1 MNFEWEEFKATEN
14 LRKHKVSFEEAS
26 SVFEDD
32 LSLTGRDPDHSVSE
46 HRYVTFGLSA
56 RNRILLVSHTERSGR
71 IRIISAR
78 LATRAERKLYE
89 EG

>member
-1 MNFEWEEFKATEN
+1 MNFEWEEAKAVAN
-14 LRKHKVSFEEAS
+14 LEKHKVSFEEAS
-26 SVFEDD
+26 TVFQDD
-32 LSLTGRDPDHSVSE
+32 LSLTGRDPDHSIGE

-56 RNRILLVSHTERSGR
+56 VDRVLLVSHTERGGK

-78 LATRAERKLYE
+78 PATRVERRIYE

>member
-1 MNFEWEEFKATEN
+1 VYFEWEETKAAAN
-14 LRKHKVSFEEAS
+14 LAKHKVAFEEAAT
-26 SVFEDD
+26 VFEDD
-32 LSLTGRDPDHSVSE
+32 LSLTGRDPDHSVGE

-56 RNRILLVSHTERSGR
+56 KKRILLVAHTERGGK